1 MVDFILSLSTW
12 AGCIVVMGFT
22 VVTGFVVYISSYK
35 LISKQKREDMKDSTT
50 NLFRVVG
57 MLVSLMLALAFSEV
71 IIETRTIRKAI
82 QSEFYISLKTE
93 DMDGIEEL
101 KMLKIKNLV
110 RFALNW
116 NVGTVDQWHVM
127 GVGKMGP

>member
-1 MVDFILSLSTW
+1 
-12 AGCIVVMGFT
+12 
-22 VVTGFVVYISSYK
+22 
-35 LISKQKREDMKDSTT
+35 
-50 NLFRVVG
+50 
-57 MLVSLMLALAFSEV
+57 
-71 IIETRTIRKAI
+71 
-82 QSEFYISLKTE
+82 
-93 DMDGIEEL
+93 MDGIEEL